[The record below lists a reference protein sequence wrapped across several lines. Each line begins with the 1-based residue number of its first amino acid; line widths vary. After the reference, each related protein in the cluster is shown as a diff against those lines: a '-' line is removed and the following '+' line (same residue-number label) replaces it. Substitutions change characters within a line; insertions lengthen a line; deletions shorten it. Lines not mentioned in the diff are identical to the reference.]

1 MLSFQASL
9 GLLAVAARTA
19 GTSTISKL
27 SEHLPFQTSGAGL
40 ARGQPSTD
48 LHCAAAEAGLDE
60 AALVAQRMRMRT
72 STIYKLSEHLAF
84 QTWGAGLAWD
94 HRLML
99 CAAAEAEGLDEAA
112 LVAQRM
118 RIRTS
123 MRL

>member
-19 GTSTISKL
+19 G
-27 SEHLPFQTSGAGL
+27 
-40 ARGQPSTD
+40 
-48 LHCAAAEAGLDE
+48 
-60 AALVAQRMRMRT
+60 T